1 MSEQRRKR
9 TSSTGRGE
17 ASDTPAADGDR
28 ADGGTTA
35 LVLAGGGA
43 RGAYEAG
50 ALSVILP
57 ALDERGQRPSIYV
70 GTSVGALNGMMLA
83 GTHHLP
89 VGEQVERLLSIW
101 RSVKHGDVM
110 RPILTRSGP
119 VDLLRFAGQLVSF
132 PRTRL
137 ISLLDPKPLWD
148 NLPVWLEIEQLHRN
162 IDEGGIDAAAV
173 ATTSARSGRTVVF
186 VDSAR
191 ERRIHRSHAVAYVQ
205 TRLNLRHVG
214 ASAAIP
220 LLWPPV
226 KVDEPEHARGWY
238 VDGGTRLNTP
248 IKPALDL
255 GADRLVVVAVDSIA
269 GPVMTRD
276 EDADDLAP
284 PDLGDGALQMLEGTL
299 VDPLI
304 EDMRT
309 LGNIN
314 AFFAGNEMT
323 GARLYRMVRGKGPY
337 RRIPYIFVGPEKRG
351 AIGELAA
358 RVFSERY
365 GGLKRLRSPD
375 LALLNELLGGVSHN
389 HAELLS
395 LLFFDPD
402 FASALIEL
410 GQHDARAWLAEDHD
424 DEGPWQDGPLE
435 AFTGPRQWTAG

>member
-1 MSEQRRKR
+1 MTQEQGRP
-9 TSSTGRGE
+9 TTVTGRPG
-17 ASDTPAADGDR
+17 DTAAGG
-28 ADGGTTA
+28 DGGPRTTA

-57 ALDERGQRPSIYV
+57 ALAARGERPTIYI
-70 GTSVGALNGMMLA
+70 GTSVGAINGAMLA
-83 GTHHLP
+83 STHHLP
-89 VGEQVERLLSIW
+89 VDEQVEVMLEIW
-101 RSVKHGDVM
+101 RSVTRGDVM
-110 RPILTRSGP
+110 RSILTRSGP
-119 VDLLRFAGQLVSF
+119 IDLLRFAGQLVSL
-132 PRTRL
+132 PRVRL

-148 NLPVWLEIEQLHRN
+148 NLAEWLQLEQLHRN
-162 IDEGGIDAAAV
+162 VDEGLVDCAAV
-173 ATTSARSGRTVVF
+173 VTTSARSGRTVVF
-186 VDSAR
+186 VDSASPKR
-191 ERRIHRSHAVAYVQ
+191 VHRSHAVAYVPA
-205 TRLNLRHVG
+205 RLNLQHVG

-226 KVDEPEHARGWY
+226 KVEEPERARGWY

-269 GPVMTRD
+269 GPVMDRD
-276 EDADDLAP
+276 TEDGDDLPP
-284 PDLGDGALQMLEGTL
+284 PDLGDGALQLLEGTL

-314 AFFAGNEMT
+314 AFFASNEMT
-323 GARLYRMVRGKGPY
+323 GVRLYRMVRGKGPY

-358 RVFSERY
+358 RVFTERY
-365 GGLKRLRSPD
+365 GGVKRFRSPD
-375 LALLNELLGGVSHN
+375 LLVINELIGGVSHN

-395 LLFFDPD
+395 LLFFDPA
-402 FASALIEL
+402 FAAALIEL
-410 GQHDARAWLAEDHD
+410 GQRDAQAWLDAEHDAGD
-424 DEGPWQDGPLE
+424 GPWQDGPLE

>member
-1 MSEQRRKR
+1 M
-9 TSSTGRGE
+9 
-17 ASDTPAADGDR
+17 
-28 ADGGTTA
+28 
-35 LVLAGGGA
+35 LAGGGA

-57 ALDERGQRPSIYV
+57 ALAARGQRPTIYV
-70 GTSVGALNGMMLA
+70 GTSVGALNGALLA
-83 GTHHLP
+83 STHHLP
-89 VGEQVERLLSIW
+89 VDDQVGRLLSIW
-101 RSVKHGDVM
+101 RSVTRGDVM
-110 RPILTRSGP
+110 RSILTRSGP
-119 VDLLRFAGQLVSF
+119 IDLLRFAGQLVSL
-132 PRTRL
+132 PGVRL

-148 NLPVWLEIEQLHRN
+148 NLADWLTIDQLHRN
-162 IDEGGIDAAAV
+162 VDAGCVEAAAV
-173 ATTSARSGRTVVF
+173 VTTSARSGRTVVF
-186 VDSAR
+186 VDSAQS
-191 ERRIHRSHAVAYVQ
+191 RRIHRSHAVAYVPA
-205 TRLNLRHVG
+205 RLSHQHVG

-226 KVDEPEHARGWY
+226 KIEEPERARGWY

-269 GPVMTRD
+269 GPVMEPDRD
-276 EDADDLAP
+276 PDDMAP
-284 PDLGDGALQMLEGTL
+284 PDLGDGALQLLEGTL

-314 AFFAGNEMT
+314 EFFAGNEMT
-323 GARLYRMVRGKGPY
+323 GVRLYRMVRGKGPY

-358 RVFSERY
+358 RVFTEHY
-365 GGLKRLRSPD
+365 GGLKRFRSPD
-375 LALLNELLGGVSHN
+375 LLLINELIGGVSHN

-395 LLFFDPD
+395 LLFFDPA
-402 FASALIEL
+402 FAKALIEL
-410 GQHDARAWLAEDHD
+410 GQDDAQAWLSAEHD
-424 DEGPWQDGPLE
+424 CEGPWQQGPLE